1 MGILVECPTCRL
13 RSGLKRKTC
22 KCGHNVQKTSSKNY
36 WIEYYIDGKRT
47 RERIGRSKQAA
58 ENRFR
63 EVQTAKAEGRHIN
76 KNKNDYITLGQ
87 LRDWYLDLSEI
98 KQKRSLNDIRICIN
112 NCVDRIGDIQ
122 ASKLKYLDVEKFR
135 QSRLSEISIRK
146 GRPVQPSTINRD
158 VANFRAM
165 LNKAVDYSL
174 IESNPIGRI
183 KQLEENNIRERVLNP
198 EEFELLLY
206 HCPDHLKGPVLIGF
220 YIPMRQ
226 GEIFQLT
233 WDKVDILRKYIR
245 LGQETKNKT
254 GRVIPLHPKIFDY
267 LNRLPRP
274 IHGGYIFEKRWYDR
288 HAFDKA
294 VQNAGIVDF
303 RFHDLRHCAINNLR
317 LAGNDHFSIKK
328 VSGHKTDIAF
338 QRYNLVTE
346 EEMLGMKWL
355 DSKKDEQRTMD
366 TYMDTFSRMMDTYM
380 DT

>member
-1 MGILVECPTCRL
+1 MGILVECPACRL
-13 RSGLKRKTC
+13 RSSLKRKTC

-36 WIEYYIDGKRT
+36 WIEYYIEGKRT
-47 RERIGRSKQAA
+47 RERIGRSKKAA

-122 ASKLKYLDVEKFR
+122 ASQLKYLDVEKFR

-233 WDKVDILRKYIR
+233 WDKVDIVRKYIR

-254 GRVIPLHPKIFDY
+254 GRVIPLHPKILDY
-267 LNRLPRP
+267 LNSLPRP

-355 DSKKDEQRTMD
+355 DSKKDVQRTID
-366 TYMDTFSRMMDTYM
+366 TYMDTKAVS
-380 DT
+380 

>member
-1 MGILVECPTCRL
+1 MGILVECSVCKL
-13 RSGLKRKTC
+13 RGGLKRKIC
-22 KCGHNVQKTSSKNY
+22 KCGHNVQKTGSKNY
-36 WIEYYIDGKRT
+36 WIDYYINGKRT

-58 ENRFR
+58 ENRLR

-76 KNKNDYITLGQ
+76 KNKNNSITLGQ

-98 KQKRSLNDIRICIN
+98 KQKRSLNDIRICLN
-112 NCVDRIGDIQ
+112 NCFERMGNIRVSQ
-122 ASKLKYLDVEKFR
+122 LKPANIEYFR
-135 QSRLSEISIRK
+135 QQRLSEISSKI

-183 KQLEENNIRERVLNP
+183 KQLEENNVRERILNQ
-198 EEFELLLY
+198 EEFDLLLY
-206 HCPDHLKGPVLIGF
+206 HCPEHLKGPVLLGY

-226 GEIFQLT
+226 AEILKLS
-233 WDKVDILRKYIR
+233 WDKLDIERKYIR

-254 GRVIPLHPKIFDY
+254 GRVIPLHPKVLDY
-267 LNRLPRP
+267 LNSQPHP
-274 IHGGYIFEKRWYDR
+274 IHGGYIFEKIWFDR

-294 VQNAGIVDF
+294 VQNAGIIDF
-303 RFHDLRHCAINNLR
+303 TFHDLRHCAINNLR
-317 LAGNDHFSIKK
+317 LAGNDQFKIKK
-328 VSGHKTDIAF
+328 ASGHKTDSAF

-355 DSKKDEQRTMD
+355 DLKKDDQRTMD
-366 TYMDTFSRMMDTYM
+366 TYMDTKALS
-380 DT
+380 